1 MSISTLS
8 RPAQRRLKRLTI
20 ENEASIQADARFFE
34 RRPDRNHRIRLASPA
49 EVETISLL
57 HPGNSITPGLRW
69 YTAVRQV
76 REGVRMRAFSMGL
89 PDLDTDE
96 PEEVCRWVYDRGRTG
111 EDSEIER
118 ALRRAVEAHS

>member
-8 RPAQRRLKRLTI
+8 RSVQRRLKRLTV

-49 EVETISLL
+49 EVETIHLL
-57 HPGNSITPGLRW
+57 HPGNPLTPGLRW

-76 REGVRMRAFSMGL
+76 RQGVRLRVFSMGL

-96 PEEVCRWVYDRGRTG
+96 PEDVCRWVYERSRTG
-111 EDSEIER
+111 GESEIER

>member
-1 MSISTLS
+1 MSIGTLS

-34 RRPDRNHRIRLASPA
+34 RRPDRNHRIRLASAA
-49 EVETISLL
+49 EVETIRLL
-57 HPGNSITPGLRW
+57 RPGNPTTPGLRW

-76 REGVRMRAFSMGL
+76 RQGVRLRVFSMGL

-96 PEEVCRWVYDRGRTG
+96 PEDVCRWVYERGRTG
-111 EDSEIER
+111 GDDAIER
-118 ALRRAVEAHS
+118 SLRQAMEARS